1 MIVQIDVD
9 RFALL
14 LDEWATA
21 QTYGE
26 DRDGSDDA
34 AFIDANSA
42 VIAACSSTG
51 WWMPAPQQRRSGCL

>member
-26 DRDGSDDA
+26 DRDTSDDA

-42 VIAACSSTG
+42 VIAVLLDRLVA
-51 WWMPAPQQRRSGCL
+51 ARAAAAEANR